1 MPLLKNSSNW
11 IVGVSNADRR
21 VNLNRSLGL
30 AKNIKSYGADLRLVS
45 KCRLPLNVPVRRADR
60 PVMSALE
67 LELVSENPSW
77 IAVLKAYQKA
87 QEELAERQAAE
98 AANSAQAEKSATE
111 PDASMGSEVSVGDAG
126 AAQSDESETA
136 DEVENTATAPKK
148 RASRW
153 VQRITHVATI
163 ETAELSKIHGRLIA
177 YDLLKCDLAGR
188 SDGMV
193 YQLTSSGKTILS
205 KFSDEPSDVDDRS
218 AA

>member
-1 MPLLKNSSNW
+1 M
-11 IVGVSNADRR
+11 
-21 VNLNRSLGL
+21 
-30 AKNIKSYGADLRLVS
+30 S

-87 QEELAERQAAE
+87 QEELAERQAA
-98 AANSAQAEKSATE
+98 KSATE
-111 PDASMGSEVSVGDAG
+111 LAARIGSAATVEGAVSVR
-126 AAQSDESETA
+126 SDESDMTG
-136 DEVENTATAPKK
+136 EVENLASAPKK

-153 VQRITHVATI
+153 VQRISHVATI
-163 ETAELSKIHGRLIA
+163 DRVELSKIHGQLIA
-177 YDLLKCDLAGR
+177 YGLLKCDLAGR

-193 YQLTSSGKTILS
+193 YQLTSSGKTILNR
-205 KFSDEPSDVDDRS
+205 FDDGASVIEGRS

>member
-1 MPLLKNSSNW
+1 MPAA
-11 IVGVSNADRR
+11 GVD
-21 VNLNRSLGL
+21 LNRSTCL
-30 AKNIKSYGADLRLVS
+30 AKKFKSHGADLRFVS
-45 KCRLPLNVPVRRADR
+45 ESRLPLNVPVRRADR
-60 PVMSALE
+60 PGMIDLE

-87 QEELAERQAAE
+87 QEELAARQAEE
-98 AANSAQAEKSATE
+98 AAKSAQAEKSATSPDGEIASEATVDDAVTAQPDE
-111 PDASMGSEVSVGDAG
+111 PET
-126 AAQSDESETA
+126 SDEVDNAGS
-136 DEVENTATAPKK
+136 APKK

-153 VQRITHVATI
+153 VQRITQLSGI

-193 YQLTSSGKTILS
+193 YQLTSTGKTVLNRLS
-205 KFSDEPSDVDDRS
+205 EEAPESEDRS

>member
-1 MPLLKNSSNW
+1 MSPPGTMPLLKNSSNW

-60 PVMSALE
+60 PVMSDLE

-87 QEELAERQAAE
+87 QEELAERQAA
-98 AANSAQAEKSATE
+98 KSATE
-111 PDASMGSEVSVGDAG
+111 LAARIGSAATVEGAVSVR
-126 AAQSDESETA
+126 SDESDMTG
-136 DEVENTATAPKK
+136 EVENLASAPKK

-153 VQRITHVATI
+153 VQRISHVATI
-163 ETAELSKIHGRLIA
+163 DRVELSKIHGQLIA
-177 YDLLKCDLAGR
+177 YGLLKCNLAGR

-193 YQLTSSGKTILS
+193 YQLTSSGKTVLNRLGDGASII
-205 KFSDEPSDVDDRS
+205 EGRS

>member
-1 MPLLKNSSNW
+1 MWEPP
-11 IVGVSNADRR
+11 
-21 VNLNRSLGL
+21 
-30 AKNIKSYGADLRLVS
+30 
-45 KCRLPLNVPVRRADR
+45 LPLNVPVRWADR
-60 PVMSALE
+60 PGMID

-77 IAVLKAYQKA
+77 IAVLKAYHKA
-87 QEELAERQAAE
+87 QEELVARQAEE
-98 AANSAQAEKSATE
+98 AAKSAQAEKSATDPE
-111 PDASMGSEVSVGDAG
+111 ASMGSEVAAADA
-126 AAQSDESETA
+126 AAARPDESETA
-136 DEVENTATAPKK
+136 DEVENTATVPKK

-193 YQLTSSGKTILS
+193 YQLTSSGKAVLTR
-205 KFSDEPSDVDDRS
+205 FSDEPSAVDDRS